1 MNDLENIPNHHYEPI
16 KTILRV
22 IDFSQSQFSL
32 IFLHCNDAELREQVA
47 AQLRERSPNKIEE
60 ITLPHSAISLYDN
73 ISLTLDRHPEVLMVF
88 GLETVNNLDSILQFS
103 NQIREEFRKNF
114 TFPLLIWI
122 DDQILRKIL
131 RVAPDLETWGSI
143 IGTPNY
149 YNGENQVKS
158 LAQIHRFLA
167 EAALENQQWSEAKK
181 QAQYAQ
187 EILTSVDHIILP
199 DDGLYHLLIARSQI
213 GLGETSTAI
222 KNLEIA
228 KTHSAPPQDPQL
240 YIEILKTLASLYF
253 DHGNYL
259 EAFYVRQEQLQ
270 VEQQYGLRAFLG
282 SSYLNPQR
290 PIMNGTNGS
299 NGRSMAFG
307 REEDIKSLWQRISD
321 NEHPL
326 VVIHGQFAVGKT
338 SIIQGGL
345 VPILEQELIDDRQLL
360 PIILREYTNWLEE
373 LWEQLLNKLENKL
386 QSTIAIETFNGLSPQ
401 ERIIKLLNISGD
413 KNLLTVL
420 IFDQLEEFFFV
431 ANNLEQKRTFY
442 QLLRSCLDIPFVKII
457 LTLREEYLHY
467 LLEIDRLVDLR
478 VTNNNIL
485 DKTIRYYLGNFSK
498 AVAKRIIQTLMVK
511 DQFELQMELID
522 QLVEELGD
530 NLGEVRPLELQI
542 VGAQL
547 EKEGIDT
554 LEQYEQFGGKQKL
567 LEKFLQ
573 DVIKSCGPE
582 NESTAQLVLYLL
594 TGENGTKPLKTQAEI
609 ITQLSV
615 ESDKLDL
622 VLKIFV
628 GSGLVWLVRES
639 LRDRYQ
645 LVHDCLVQFIRYQYA
660 RSYYTQ
666 LSAQLERIQA
676 ELRQEREA
684 EEQAQLVTK
693 LEEDALI
700 ALDQFQTDPLLSL
713 VTAVGNANLLKSIV
727 QNNPLDKYPT
737 VRPIYTLNTIL
748 DTISDRNIIKGHEGG
763 ITSVCFSPDG
773 QSIGTGSWDK
783 TIRLWNL
790 RGENIQ
796 QFRGHEGGIT
806 SVCFSPD
813 GQSIGTGS
821 EDGTARLWNLQGKNI
836 QQFRGHEGGVTSIC
850 FSPDGQSIGTGSE
863 DGTARL
869 WNLQGKNIQQFRGH
883 EGGVTSICF
892 SPDGQSIGTGSEDG
906 TARLW
911 NLQGENIQ
919 QFHGHEDWVTSV
931 SFSPDGQIL
940 ATTSVDKT
948 VRLWNLQGE
957 TIQQFH
963 GHENWVTSVSFSP
976 DGKTIATTSVDKT
989 ARLWNLQG
997 ETIQQFHGHEN
1008 WVTSVGFS
1016 PDGKTIATTSVDK
1029 TARLWGLNRH
1039 KIQEIRGHE
1048 DWVTSVSFSPDGQ
1061 NIATGSRDNT
1071 ARLWNWEG
1079 RLIQEFKGHQSR
1091 VTSVNFSPDGQ
1102 TIGTGSADKTARL
1115 WNLQGD
1121 ILGEFQGHE
1130 DWVTSVSF
1138 SPNGQILATG
1148 SRDKIAR
1155 LWSLQGDLLGE
1166 FPGHEDWVTSVSFSP
1181 NGQALAT
1188 GSADK
1193 IARLWNLQGDLLGK
1207 FPGHEGGVTSVSF
1220 SPDGQTVVTGSVDKI
1235 ARLWNLKGY
1244 LIREFKGH
1252 DSGITNVSFSPDG
1265 QTLATASVDKTV
1277 RLWDLK
1283 GQLIQEFKG
1292 YDDTVTSVSFS
1303 PDGQTL
1309 ATGSLDKIA
1318 RLWPVRYLDRA
1329 LKDGNTWLIDTNF

>member
-307 REEDIKSLWQRISD
+307 REEDIKRLWQRISD

-869 WNLQGKNIQQFRGH
+869 WNLQG
-883 EGGVTSICF
+883 
-892 SPDGQSIGTGSEDG
+892 
-906 TARLW
+906 
-911 NLQGENIQ
+911 ENIQ

-1008 WVTSVGFS
+1008 WVTSVSFS

-1166 FPGHEDWVTSVSFSP
+1166 FLGHEDWVTSVSFSP

>member
-1 MNDLENIPNHHYEPI
+1 MRI
-16 KTILRV
+16 
-22 IDFSQSQFSL
+22 
-32 IFLHCNDAELREQVA
+32 
-47 AQLRERSPNKIEE
+47 
-60 ITLPHSAISLYDN
+60 
-73 ISLTLDRHPEVLMVF
+73 
-88 GLETVNNLDSILQFS
+88 
-103 NQIREEFRKNF
+103 
-114 TFPLLIWI
+114 
-122 DDQILRKIL
+122 
-131 RVAPDLETWGSI
+131 APDLETWGSI

-149 YNGENQVKS
+149 YNGENQVKG

-187 EILTSVDHIILP
+187 EILTSVD
-199 DDGLYHLLIARSQI
+199 DGLYHLLTARSQI
-213 GLGETSTAI
+213 GMGETSAAI
-222 KNLEIA
+222 KTLEFA
-228 KTHSAPPQDPQL
+228 KTHTVLPQDPQL
-240 YIEILKTLASLYF
+240 HIEILKTLGSLYF

-259 EAFYVRQEQLQ
+259 QAFYVRQEQLQ
-270 VEQQYGLRAFLG
+270 VEQQYRLRAFLG

-290 PIMNGTNGS
+290 PIINKTNG
-299 NGRSMAFG
+299 NGRNSRPMVFG

-326 VVIHGQFAVGKT
+326 IVIHGQFAVGKT

-345 VPILEQELIDDRQLL
+345 VPILEQELVDDKQML
-360 PIILREYTNWLEE
+360 PIIFQKYTNWLEE
-373 LWEQLLNKLENKL
+373 LSEQLLNKLEKKL

-401 ERIIKLLNISGD
+401 ERIVKLLNISGD

-420 IFDQLEEFFFV
+420 IFDQFEEFFLV
-431 ANNLEQKRTFY
+431 TSNLEQKTRFY

-485 DKTIRYYLGNFSK
+485 DKNIRYYLGNFSK

-594 TGENGTKPLKTQAEI
+594 TEENGTRPLKTQSEI
-609 ITQLSV
+609 ITQFSV

-628 GSGLVWLVRES
+628 GSGLVWLLRES

-645 LVHDCLVQFIRYQYA
+645 LIYDCLVPFVRQQYV
-660 RSYYTQ
+660 RLYYAH
-666 LSAQLERIQA
+666 LPEQLEKIQA

-693 LEEDALI
+693 LEKDALI
-700 ALDQFQTDPLLSL
+700 ALDQFQADPLLSL
-713 VTAVGNANLLKSIV
+713 VTAVSSANLLKSIV

-737 VRPIYTLNTIL
+737 VSPIYALNTIL
-748 DTISDRNIIKGHEGG
+748 DAISDRNIIKGHEGG

-773 QSIGTGSWDK
+773 QSIATGSWDK
-783 TIRLWNL
+783 TVRLWNL

-806 SVCFSPD
+806 RVCFSPD

-836 QQFRGHEGGVTSIC
+836 QQFRGHEGGITS
-850 FSPDGQSIGTGSE
+850 
-863 DGTARL
+863 
-869 WNLQGKNIQQFRGH
+869 
-883 EGGVTSICF
+883 VCF

-931 SFSPDGQIL
+931 SFSPDGQTL
-940 ATTSVDKT
+940 
-948 VRLWNLQGE
+948 
-957 TIQQFH
+957 
-963 GHENWVTSVSFSP
+963 
-976 DGKTIATTSVDKT
+976 ATTSVDKT

-1008 WVTSVGFS
+1008 WVTSVSFS
-1016 PDGKTIATTSVDK
+1016 PDGQTLATTSVDK
-1029 TARLWGLNRH
+1029 TARLWGLHRH

-1061 NIATGSRDNT
+1061 TLATGSRDNT
-1071 ARLWNWEG
+1071 ARLWNREG
-1079 RLIQEFKGHQSR
+1079 HLVQEFKGHQSR
-1091 VTSVNFSPDGQ
+1091 VTSVSFSPDGQ

-1121 ILGEFQGHE
+1121 VLGEFPGHQ

-1138 SPNGQILATG
+1138 SPDGQTLATG
-1148 SRDKIAR
+1148 SRDKTAR
-1155 LWSLQGDLLGE
+1155 LWNLQGDLLRE

-1181 NGQALAT
+1181 NGQTLVT
-1188 GSADK
+1188 GGADK
-1193 IARLWNLQGDLLGK
+1193 IARLWNLQGDLLGE

-1220 SPDGQTVVTGSVDKI
+1220 SPDGETLVTGSVDKI
-1235 ARLWNLKGY
+1235 ARLWKLKGY

-1292 YDDTVTSVSFS
+1292 YGDTFTSVSFS

-1329 LKDGNTWLIDTNF
+1329 LEDGNTWLIDTNF

>member
-1 MNDLENIPNHHYEPI
+1 MSDLQNIANHHYEPI

-22 IDFSQSQFSL
+22 IDFSQGHFSL
-32 IFLHCNDAELREQVA
+32 IFLHCNDAELRQQVV
-47 AQLRERSPNKIEE
+47 AQLRESSPNKIEE
-60 ITLPHSAISLYDN
+60 ITLPQSAISLYDN
-73 ISLTLDRHPEVLMVF
+73 ISLSLDRHPEVLMVF
-88 GLETVNNLDSILQFS
+88 GLETVNDLDSVLQFS

-114 TFPLLIWI
+114 AFPLLIWI

-131 RVAPDLETWGSI
+131 RIAPDLETWGSI

-149 YNGENQVKS
+149 CNGENQVKG

-187 EILTSVDHIILP
+187 EILTSVD
-199 DDGLYHLLIARSQI
+199 DGLYHLLTARSQI
-213 GLGETSTAI
+213 GMGETSAAI
-222 KNLEIA
+222 KTLEFA
-228 KTHSAPPQDPQL
+228 KTHTVLPQDPQL
-240 YIEILKTLASLYF
+240 HIEILKTLGSLYF

-259 EAFYVRQEQLQ
+259 QAFYVRQEQLQ
-270 VEQQYGLRAFLG
+270 VEQQYRLRAFLG

-290 PIMNGTNGS
+290 PIINKTNG
-299 NGRSMAFG
+299 NGRNSRPMVFG

-326 VVIHGQFAVGKT
+326 IVIHGQFAVGKT

-345 VPILEQELIDDRQLL
+345 VPILEQELVDDKQML
-360 PIILREYTNWLEE
+360 PIIFQKYTNWLEE
-373 LWEQLLNKLENKL
+373 LSEQLLNKLEKKL

-401 ERIIKLLNISGD
+401 ERIVKLLNISGD

-420 IFDQLEEFFFV
+420 IFDQFEEFFLV
-431 ANNLEQKRTFY
+431 TSNLEQKTRFY

-485 DKTIRYYLGNFSK
+485 DKNIRYYLGNFSK

-594 TGENGTKPLKTQAEI
+594 TEENGTRPLKTQSEI
-609 ITQLSV
+609 ITQFSV

-628 GSGLVWLVRES
+628 GSGLVWLLRES

-645 LVHDCLVQFIRYQYA
+645 LIYDCLVPFVRQQYV
-660 RSYYTQ
+660 RLYYAH
-666 LSAQLERIQA
+666 LPEQLEKIQA
-676 ELRQEREA
+676 ELRQERES

-700 ALDQFQTDPLLSL
+700 ALDQFQADPLLSL
-713 VTAVGNANLLKSIV
+713 VTAVSSANLLKSIV

-737 VRPIYTLNTIL
+737 VSPIYALNTIL
-748 DTISDRNIIKGHEGG
+748 DAISDRNIIKGHEGG

-773 QSIGTGSWDK
+773 QSIATGSWDK
-783 TIRLWNL
+783 TVRLWNL
-790 RGENIQ
+790 QGKNIQ

-806 SVCFSPD
+806 RVCFSPD

-836 QQFRGHEGGVTSIC
+836 QQFRGHEGGITSVC
-850 FSPDGQSIGTGSE
+850 FSPDGQNIGTGSE
-863 DGTARL
+863 DR
-869 WNLQGKNIQQFRGH
+869 
-883 EGGVTSICF
+883 
-892 SPDGQSIGTGSEDG
+892 

-931 SFSPDGQIL
+931 SFSPDGQTL
-940 ATTSVDKT
+940 
-948 VRLWNLQGE
+948 
-957 TIQQFH
+957 
-963 GHENWVTSVSFSP
+963 
-976 DGKTIATTSVDKT
+976 ATTSVDKT

-1008 WVTSVGFS
+1008 WVTSVSFS
-1016 PDGKTIATTSVDK
+1016 PDGQTLATTSVDKTARLWNLQGETIQQFHGHENWVTSVSFSPDGQTLATTSVDKTARLWNLQGETIQQFHGHENWVTSVSFSPDGQTLATTSVDK
-1029 TARLWGLNRH
+1029 TARLWGLHRH

-1061 NIATGSRDNT
+1061 TLATGSRDNT
-1071 ARLWNWEG
+1071 ARLWNREG
-1079 RLIQEFKGHQSR
+1079 HLVQEFKGHQSR
-1091 VTSVNFSPDGQ
+1091 VTSVSFSPDGQ

-1121 ILGEFQGHE
+1121 VLGEFPGHQ

-1138 SPNGQILATG
+1138 SPDGQTLATG
-1148 SRDKIAR
+1148 SRDKTAR
-1155 LWSLQGDLLGE
+1155 LWNLQGDLLRE

-1181 NGQALAT
+1181 NGQTLVT
-1188 GSADK
+1188 GGADK
-1193 IARLWNLQGDLLGK
+1193 IARLWNLQGDLLGE

-1220 SPDGQTVVTGSVDKI
+1220 SPNGETLVTGSVDKI

-1277 RLWDLK
+1277 RLWNLK

-1292 YDDTVTSVSFS
+1292 YDDTFTSVSFS

-1329 LKDGNTWLIDTNF
+1329 LEDGNTWLIDTNF

>member
-22 IDFSQSQFSL
+22 IDFSQGQFSL

-222 KNLEIA
+222 KSLEIA

-307 REEDIKSLWQRISD
+307 REEDIKRLWQRISD

-420 IFDQLEEFFFV
+420 IFDQFEEFFFV

-530 NLGEVRPLELQI
+530 NFR
-542 VGAQL
+542 
-547 EKEGIDT
+547 
-554 LEQYEQFGGKQKL
+554 
-567 LEKFLQ
+567 
-573 DVIKSCGPE
+573 
-582 NESTAQLVLYLL
+582 
-594 TGENGTKPLKTQAEI
+594 
-609 ITQLSV
+609 
-615 ESDKLDL
+615 
-622 VLKIFV
+622 
-628 GSGLVWLVRES
+628 
-639 LRDRYQ
+639 
-645 LVHDCLVQFIRYQYA
+645 
-660 RSYYTQ
+660 
-666 LSAQLERIQA
+666 
-676 ELRQEREA
+676 
-684 EEQAQLVTK
+684 
-693 LEEDALI
+693 
-700 ALDQFQTDPLLSL
+700 
-713 VTAVGNANLLKSIV
+713 
-727 QNNPLDKYPT
+727 
-737 VRPIYTLNTIL
+737 
-748 DTISDRNIIKGHEGG
+748 
-763 ITSVCFSPDG
+763 
-773 QSIGTGSWDK
+773 
-783 TIRLWNL
+783 
-790 RGENIQ
+790 RG
-796 QFRGHEGGIT
+796 
-806 SVCFSPD
+806 
-813 GQSIGTGS
+813 
-821 EDGTARLWNLQGKNI
+821 
-836 QQFRGHEGGVTSIC
+836 
-850 FSPDGQSIGTGSE
+850 
-863 DGTARL
+863 
-869 WNLQGKNIQQFRGH
+869 
-883 EGGVTSICF
+883 
-892 SPDGQSIGTGSEDG
+892 
-906 TARLW
+906 
-911 NLQGENIQ
+911 
-919 QFHGHEDWVTSV
+919 
-931 SFSPDGQIL
+931 
-940 ATTSVDKT
+940 
-948 VRLWNLQGE
+948 
-957 TIQQFH
+957 
-963 GHENWVTSVSFSP
+963 
-976 DGKTIATTSVDKT
+976 
-989 ARLWNLQG
+989 
-997 ETIQQFHGHEN
+997 
-1008 WVTSVGFS
+1008 
-1016 PDGKTIATTSVDK
+1016 
-1029 TARLWGLNRH
+1029 
-1039 KIQEIRGHE
+1039 
-1048 DWVTSVSFSPDGQ
+1048 
-1061 NIATGSRDNT
+1061 
-1071 ARLWNWEG
+1071 
-1079 RLIQEFKGHQSR
+1079 
-1091 VTSVNFSPDGQ
+1091 
-1102 TIGTGSADKTARL
+1102 
-1115 WNLQGD
+1115 
-1121 ILGEFQGHE
+1121 
-1130 DWVTSVSF
+1130 
-1138 SPNGQILATG
+1138 
-1148 SRDKIAR
+1148 
-1155 LWSLQGDLLGE
+1155 
-1166 FPGHEDWVTSVSFSP
+1166 
-1181 NGQALAT
+1181 
-1188 GSADK
+1188 
-1193 IARLWNLQGDLLGK
+1193 
-1207 FPGHEGGVTSVSF
+1207 
-1220 SPDGQTVVTGSVDKI
+1220 
-1235 ARLWNLKGY
+1235 
-1244 LIREFKGH
+1244 
-1252 DSGITNVSFSPDG
+1252 
-1265 QTLATASVDKTV
+1265 
-1277 RLWDLK
+1277 
-1283 GQLIQEFKG
+1283 
-1292 YDDTVTSVSFS
+1292 
-1303 PDGQTL
+1303 
-1309 ATGSLDKIA
+1309 
-1318 RLWPVRYLDRA
+1318 
-1329 LKDGNTWLIDTNF
+1329 

>member
-22 IDFSQSQFSL
+22 IDFSQGQFSL

-222 KNLEIA
+222 KSLEIA

-307 REEDIKSLWQRISD
+307 REEDIKRLWQRISD

-420 IFDQLEEFFFV
+420 IFDQFEEFFFV

-542 VGAQL
+542 VGVQL

-836 QQFRGHEGGVTSIC
+836 QQFRGHEGGITSVC

-869 WNLQGKNIQQFRGH
+869 WNLQGKNIQQFRSH

-976 DGKTIATTSVDKT
+976 DGKTLATTSVDKT

-1008 WVTSVGFS
+1008 WVTSVSFS
-1016 PDGKTIATTSVDK
+1016 PDGKTLATTSVDK
-1029 TARLWGLNRH
+1029 TARLWGLHRQ

-1181 NGQALAT
+1181 NGQTLAT

-1220 SPDGQTVVTGSVDKI
+1220 SPDGQTLVTGSVDKI
-1235 ARLWNLKGY
+1235 ARLWNLNGY

>member
-1 MNDLENIPNHHYEPI
+1 LSGINWILPETNTMNDLENISNHHYEPI

-22 IDFSQSQFSL
+22 IDFSQGQFSL

-131 RVAPDLETWGSI
+131 RIAPDLETWGSI

-307 REEDIKSLWQRISD
+307 REEDIKRLWQRISD

-373 LWEQLLNKLENKL
+373 LWEQLLSKLENKL

-594 TGENGTKPLKTQAEI
+594 TGENGTRPLKTQAEI

-628 GSGLVWLVRES
+628 GSGLVWLVRE
-639 LRDRYQ
+639 LPRDRYQ

-666 LSAQLERIQA
+666 LSAQLEKIQA

-693 LEEDALI
+693 LEEETLI
-700 ALDQFQTDPLLSL
+700 ALDQFKSDPLLSL
-713 VTAVGNANLLKSIV
+713 VSAVRNANLLKSIV

-737 VRPIYTLNTIL
+737 VSPIYALNTIL
-748 DTISDRNIIKGHEGG
+748 DAISDRNIIKGHDGG
-763 ITSVCFSPDG
+763 ITSVSFSPNG
-773 QSIGTGSWDK
+773 EIIATGSWDK
-783 TIRLWNL
+783 TVRLWNL
-790 RGENIQ
+790 RGEKIQ

-813 GQSIGTGS
+813 GQTIGTGS

-836 QQFRGHEGGVTSIC
+836 QQFRGHEGGITSVC
-850 FSPDGQSIGTGSE
+850 FSPDGQTIGTGSE
-863 DGTARL
+863 DGT
-869 WNLQGKNIQQFRGH
+869 
-883 EGGVTSICF
+883 T
-892 SPDGQSIGTGSEDG
+892 
-906 TARLW
+906 RLW

-931 SFSPDGQIL
+931 SFSPDGQ
-940 ATTSVDKT
+940 
-948 VRLWNLQGE
+948 
-957 TIQQFH
+957 
-963 GHENWVTSVSFSP
+963 
-976 DGKTIATTSVDKT
+976 TIATTSVDKT

-1008 WVTSVGFS
+1008 WVTSVSFSLDGQTIATTSVDKTARLWNLQGETIQQFHGHENWVTSVSFS
-1016 PDGKTIATTSVDK
+1016 PDGQTIATTSVDK
-1029 TARLWGLNRH
+1029 TARLWGLHRH
-1039 KIQEIRGHE
+1039 KIQEIKGHE
-1048 DWVTSVSFSPDGQ
+1048 DWVTGVSFSPDGQ
-1061 NIATGSRDNT
+1061 TIATASRDST
-1071 ARLWNWEG
+1071 ARLWDLEG
-1079 RLIQEFKGHQSR
+1079 HLIQQFKGHQSR

-1130 DWVTSVSF
+1130 DWVTSLSF
-1138 SPNGQILATG
+1138 SPNGQTLATG

-1155 LWSLQGDLLGE
+1155 LWNLQGDLLAQ

-1181 NGQALAT
+1181 NGQTLAT

-1220 SPDGQTVVTGSVDKI
+1220 SPDGQTLVTGSVDKI
-1235 ARLWNLKGY
+1235 ARLWNLNGY

>member
-1 MNDLENIPNHHYEPI
+1 MSDLQNIANHHYEPI

-22 IDFSQSQFSL
+22 IDFSQGHFSL
-32 IFLHCNDAELREQVA
+32 IFLHCNDAELRQQVV
-47 AQLRERSPNKIEE
+47 AQLRESSPNKIEE
-60 ITLPHSAISLYDN
+60 ITLPQSAISLYDN
-73 ISLTLDRHPEVLMVF
+73 ISLSLDRHPEVLMVF
-88 GLETVNNLDSILQFS
+88 GLETVNDLDSVLQFS

-114 TFPLLIWI
+114 AFPLLIWI

-131 RVAPDLETWGSI
+131 RIAPDLETWGSI

-149 YNGENQVKS
+149 YNGENQVKG

-187 EILTSVDHIILP
+187 EILTSVD
-199 DDGLYHLLIARSQI
+199 DGLYHLLTARSQI
-213 GLGETSTAI
+213 GMGETSAAI
-222 KNLEIA
+222 KTLEFA
-228 KTHSAPPQDPQL
+228 KTHTVLPQDPQL
-240 YIEILKTLASLYF
+240 HIEILKTLGSLYF

-259 EAFYVRQEQLQ
+259 QAFYVRQEQLQ
-270 VEQQYGLRAFLG
+270 VEQQYRLRAFLG

-290 PIMNGTNGS
+290 PIINKTNG
-299 NGRSMAFG
+299 NGRNSRPMVFG

-326 VVIHGQFAVGKT
+326 IVIHGQFAVGKT

-345 VPILEQELIDDRQLL
+345 VPILEQELVDDKQML
-360 PIILREYTNWLEE
+360 PIIFQKYTNWLEE
-373 LWEQLLNKLENKL
+373 LSEQLLNKLEKKL

-401 ERIIKLLNISGD
+401 ERIVKLLNISGD

-420 IFDQLEEFFFV
+420 IFDQFEEFFLV
-431 ANNLEQKRTFY
+431 TSNLEQKTRFY

-485 DKTIRYYLGNFSK
+485 DKNIRYYLGNFSK

-594 TGENGTKPLKTQAEI
+594 TEENGTRPLKTQSEI
-609 ITQLSV
+609 ITQFSV

-628 GSGLVWLVRES
+628 GSGLVWLLRES

-645 LVHDCLVQFIRYQYA
+645 LIYDCLVPFVRQQYV
-660 RSYYTQ
+660 RLYYAH
-666 LSAQLERIQA
+666 LPEQLEKIQA

-693 LEEDALI
+693 LEKDALI
-700 ALDQFQTDPLLSL
+700 ALDQFQADPLLSL
-713 VTAVGNANLLKSIV
+713 VTAVSSANLLKSIV

-737 VRPIYTLNTIL
+737 VSPIYALNTIL
-748 DTISDRNIIKGHEGG
+748 DAISDRNIIKGHEGG

-773 QSIGTGSWDK
+773 QSIATGSWDK
-783 TIRLWNL
+783 TVRLWNL

-806 SVCFSPD
+806 RVCFSPD

-836 QQFRGHEGGVTSIC
+836 QQFRGHEGGITS
-850 FSPDGQSIGTGSE
+850 
-863 DGTARL
+863 
-869 WNLQGKNIQQFRGH
+869 
-883 EGGVTSICF
+883 VCF

-931 SFSPDGQIL
+931 SFSPDGQTL
-940 ATTSVDKT
+940 
-948 VRLWNLQGE
+948 
-957 TIQQFH
+957 
-963 GHENWVTSVSFSP
+963 
-976 DGKTIATTSVDKT
+976 ATTSVDKT

-1008 WVTSVGFS
+1008 WVTSVSFS
-1016 PDGKTIATTSVDK
+1016 PDGQTLATTSVDK
-1029 TARLWGLNRH
+1029 TARLWGLHRH

-1061 NIATGSRDNT
+1061 TLATGSRDNT
-1071 ARLWNWEG
+1071 ARLWNREG
-1079 RLIQEFKGHQSR
+1079 HLVQEFKGHQSR
-1091 VTSVNFSPDGQ
+1091 VTSVSFSPDGQ

-1121 ILGEFQGHE
+1121 VLGEFPGHQ

-1138 SPNGQILATG
+1138 SPDGQTLATG
-1148 SRDKIAR
+1148 SRDKTAR
-1155 LWSLQGDLLGE
+1155 LWNLQGDLLRE

-1181 NGQALAT
+1181 NGQTLVT
-1188 GSADK
+1188 GGADK
-1193 IARLWNLQGDLLGK
+1193 IARLWNLQGDLLGE

-1220 SPDGQTVVTGSVDKI
+1220 SPDGETLVTGSVDKI
-1235 ARLWNLKGY
+1235 ARLWKLKGY

-1292 YDDTVTSVSFS
+1292 YGDTFTSVSFS

-1329 LKDGNTWLIDTNF
+1329 LEDGNTWLIDTNF

>member
-1 MNDLENIPNHHYEPI
+1 MSDLQNIANHHYEPI

-22 IDFSQSQFSL
+22 IDFSQGHFSL
-32 IFLHCNDAELREQVA
+32 IFLHCNDAELRQQVV
-47 AQLRERSPNKIEE
+47 AQLRESSPNKIEE
-60 ITLPHSAISLYDN
+60 ITLPQSAISLYDN
-73 ISLTLDRHPEVLMVF
+73 ISLSLDRHPEVLMVF
-88 GLETVNNLDSILQFS
+88 GLETVNDLDSVLQFS

-114 TFPLLIWI
+114 AFPLLIWI

-131 RVAPDLETWGSI
+131 RIAPDLETWGSI

-149 YNGENQVKS
+149 CNGENQVKG

-187 EILTSVDHIILP
+187 EILTSVD
-199 DDGLYHLLIARSQI
+199 DGLYHLLTARSQI
-213 GLGETSTAI
+213 GMGETSAAI
-222 KNLEIA
+222 KTLEFA
-228 KTHSAPPQDPQL
+228 KTHTVLPQDPQL
-240 YIEILKTLASLYF
+240 HIEILKTLGSLYF

-259 EAFYVRQEQLQ
+259 QAFYVRQEQLQ
-270 VEQQYGLRAFLG
+270 VEQQYRLRAFLG

-290 PIMNGTNGS
+290 PIINKTNG
-299 NGRSMAFG
+299 NGRNSRPMVFG

-326 VVIHGQFAVGKT
+326 IVIHGQFAVGKT

-345 VPILEQELIDDRQLL
+345 VPILEQELVDDKQML
-360 PIILREYTNWLEE
+360 PIIFQKYTNWLEE
-373 LWEQLLNKLENKL
+373 LSEQLLNKLEKKL

-401 ERIIKLLNISGD
+401 ERIVKLLNISGD

-420 IFDQLEEFFFV
+420 IFDQFEEFFLV
-431 ANNLEQKRTFY
+431 TSNLEQKTRFY

-485 DKTIRYYLGNFSK
+485 DKNIRYYLGNFSK

-594 TGENGTKPLKTQAEI
+594 TEENGTRPLKTQSEI
-609 ITQLSV
+609 ITQFSV

-628 GSGLVWLVRES
+628 GSGLVWLLRES

-645 LVHDCLVQFIRYQYA
+645 LIYDCLVPFVRQQYV
-660 RSYYTQ
+660 RLYYAH
-666 LSAQLERIQA
+666 LPEQLEKIQA
-676 ELRQEREA
+676 ELRQERES

-700 ALDQFQTDPLLSL
+700 ALDQFQADPLLSL
-713 VTAVGNANLLKSIV
+713 VTAVSSANLLKSIV

-737 VRPIYTLNTIL
+737 VSPIYALNTIL
-748 DTISDRNIIKGHEGG
+748 DAISDRNIIKGHEGG

-773 QSIGTGSWDK
+773 QSIATGSWDK
-783 TIRLWNL
+783 TVRLWNL
-790 RGENIQ
+790 QGKNIQ

-806 SVCFSPD
+806 RVCFSPD

-836 QQFRGHEGGVTSIC
+836 QQFRGHEGGITSVC
-850 FSPDGQSIGTGSE
+850 FSPDGQNIGTGSE
-863 DGTARL
+863 DR
-869 WNLQGKNIQQFRGH
+869 
-883 EGGVTSICF
+883 
-892 SPDGQSIGTGSEDG
+892 

-931 SFSPDGQIL
+931 SFSPDGQTL
-940 ATTSVDKT
+940 
-948 VRLWNLQGE
+948 
-957 TIQQFH
+957 
-963 GHENWVTSVSFSP
+963 
-976 DGKTIATTSVDKT
+976 ATTSVDKT

-1008 WVTSVGFS
+1008 WVTSVSFS
-1016 PDGKTIATTSVDK
+1016 PDGQTLATTSVDK
-1029 TARLWGLNRH
+1029 TARLWGLHRH

-1061 NIATGSRDNT
+1061 TLATGSRDNT
-1071 ARLWNWEG
+1071 ARLWNREG
-1079 RLIQEFKGHQSR
+1079 HLVQEFKGHQSR
-1091 VTSVNFSPDGQ
+1091 VTSVSFSPDGQ

-1121 ILGEFQGHE
+1121 VLGEFPGHQ

-1138 SPNGQILATG
+1138 SPDGQTLATG
-1148 SRDKIAR
+1148 SRDKTAR
-1155 LWSLQGDLLGE
+1155 LWNLQGDLLRE

-1181 NGQALAT
+1181 NGQTLVT
-1188 GSADK
+1188 GGADK
-1193 IARLWNLQGDLLGK
+1193 IARLWNLQGDLLGE

-1220 SPDGQTVVTGSVDKI
+1220 SPNGETLVTGSVDKI

-1277 RLWDLK
+1277 RLWNLK

-1292 YDDTVTSVSFS
+1292 YDDTFTSVSFS

-1329 LKDGNTWLIDTNF
+1329 LEDGNTWLIDTNF

>member
-22 IDFSQSQFSL
+22 IDFSQGQFSL

-222 KNLEIA
+222 KSLEIA

-307 REEDIKSLWQRISD
+307 REEDIKRLWQRISD

-420 IFDQLEEFFFV
+420 IFDQFEEFFFV

-542 VGAQL
+542 VGVQL

-796 QFRGHEGGIT
+796 QFRGHEGGVT
-806 SVCFSPD
+806 SICFSPD

-836 QQFRGHEGGVTSIC
+836 QQFRGHEGGITSVC

-948 VRLWNLQGE
+948 VRLWNL
-957 TIQQFH
+957 
-963 GHENWVTSVSFSP
+963 
-976 DGKTIATTSVDKT
+976 
-989 ARLWNLQG
+989 
-997 ETIQQFHGHEN
+997 
-1008 WVTSVGFS
+1008 
-1016 PDGKTIATTSVDK
+1016 
-1029 TARLWGLNRH
+1029 
-1039 KIQEIRGHE
+1039 
-1048 DWVTSVSFSPDGQ
+1048 
-1061 NIATGSRDNT
+1061 
-1071 ARLWNWEG
+1071 
-1079 RLIQEFKGHQSR
+1079 
-1091 VTSVNFSPDGQ
+1091 
-1102 TIGTGSADKTARL
+1102 
-1115 WNLQGD
+1115 
-1121 ILGEFQGHE
+1121 
-1130 DWVTSVSF
+1130 
-1138 SPNGQILATG
+1138 
-1148 SRDKIAR
+1148 
-1155 LWSLQGDLLGE
+1155 
-1166 FPGHEDWVTSVSFSP
+1166 
-1181 NGQALAT
+1181 
-1188 GSADK
+1188 
-1193 IARLWNLQGDLLGK
+1193 
-1207 FPGHEGGVTSVSF
+1207 
-1220 SPDGQTVVTGSVDKI
+1220 
-1235 ARLWNLKGY
+1235 
-1244 LIREFKGH
+1244 
-1252 DSGITNVSFSPDG
+1252 
-1265 QTLATASVDKTV
+1265 
-1277 RLWDLK
+1277 
-1283 GQLIQEFKG
+1283 
-1292 YDDTVTSVSFS
+1292 
-1303 PDGQTL
+1303 
-1309 ATGSLDKIA
+1309 
-1318 RLWPVRYLDRA
+1318 
-1329 LKDGNTWLIDTNF
+1329 

>member
-1 MNDLENIPNHHYEPI
+1 MNDLENISNHHYEPI

-22 IDFSQSQFSL
+22 IDFSQGQFSL

-307 REEDIKSLWQRISD
+307 REEDIKRLWQRISD

-373 LWEQLLNKLENKL
+373 LWEQLLSKLENKL

-420 IFDQLEEFFFV
+420 IFDQFEEFFFV

-594 TGENGTKPLKTQAEI
+594 TGENGTRPLKTQAEI

-628 GSGLVWLVRES
+628 GSGLVWLVRE
-639 LRDRYQ
+639 LPRDRYQ

-693 LEEDALI
+693 LEKDALI

-783 TIRLWNL
+783 TVRLWNL

-821 EDGTARLWNLQGKNI
+821 EDGR
-836 QQFRGHEGGVTSIC
+836 
-850 FSPDGQSIGTGSE
+850 
-863 DGTARL
+863 ARL

-931 SFSPDGQIL
+931 SFIPDGQIL

-976 DGKTIATTSVDKT
+976 DGKT
-989 ARLWNLQG
+989 L
-997 ETIQQFHGHEN
+997 
-1008 WVTSVGFS
+1008 
-1016 PDGKTIATTSVDK
+1016 ATTSVDK
-1029 TARLWGLNRH
+1029 TARLWGLHRQ

-1048 DWVTSVSFSPDGQ
+1048 DWVTGVSFSPDGQ
-1061 NIATGSRDNT
+1061 TIATGSRDST

-1138 SPNGQILATG
+1138 SPNGQTLATG

-1155 LWSLQGDLLGE
+1155 LWNLQGDLLAQ

-1181 NGQALAT
+1181 NGQTLAT

-1220 SPDGQTVVTGSVDKI
+1220 SPDGQTLVTGSVDKI
-1235 ARLWNLKGY
+1235 ARLWNLNGY

>member
-22 IDFSQSQFSL
+22 IDFSQGQFSL

-222 KNLEIA
+222 KSLEIA

-307 REEDIKSLWQRISD
+307 REEDIKRLWQRISD

-420 IFDQLEEFFFV
+420 IFDQFEEFFFV

-511 DQFELQMELID
+511 DQFELQMELTD

-542 VGAQL
+542 VGVQL

-836 QQFRGHEGGVTSIC
+836 QQFRGHEGGITSVC

-863 DGTARL
+863 ESRWTKYR
-869 WNLQGKNIQQFRGH
+869 
-883 EGGVTSICF
+883 
-892 SPDGQSIGTGSEDG
+892 
-906 TARLW
+906 
-911 NLQGENIQ
+911 
-919 QFHGHEDWVTSV
+919 DW
-931 SFSPDGQIL
+931 F
-940 ATTSVDKT
+940 
-948 VRLWNLQGE
+948 
-957 TIQQFH
+957 
-963 GHENWVTSVSFSP
+963 
-976 DGKTIATTSVDKT
+976 
-989 ARLWNLQG
+989 
-997 ETIQQFHGHEN
+997 
-1008 WVTSVGFS
+1008 
-1016 PDGKTIATTSVDK
+1016 
-1029 TARLWGLNRH
+1029 
-1039 KIQEIRGHE
+1039 
-1048 DWVTSVSFSPDGQ
+1048 
-1061 NIATGSRDNT
+1061 
-1071 ARLWNWEG
+1071 
-1079 RLIQEFKGHQSR
+1079 
-1091 VTSVNFSPDGQ
+1091 
-1102 TIGTGSADKTARL
+1102 
-1115 WNLQGD
+1115 
-1121 ILGEFQGHE
+1121 
-1130 DWVTSVSF
+1130 
-1138 SPNGQILATG
+1138 
-1148 SRDKIAR
+1148 
-1155 LWSLQGDLLGE
+1155 
-1166 FPGHEDWVTSVSFSP
+1166 
-1181 NGQALAT
+1181 
-1188 GSADK
+1188 
-1193 IARLWNLQGDLLGK
+1193 
-1207 FPGHEGGVTSVSF
+1207 
-1220 SPDGQTVVTGSVDKI
+1220 
-1235 ARLWNLKGY
+1235 
-1244 LIREFKGH
+1244 
-1252 DSGITNVSFSPDG
+1252 
-1265 QTLATASVDKTV
+1265 
-1277 RLWDLK
+1277 
-1283 GQLIQEFKG
+1283 
-1292 YDDTVTSVSFS
+1292 
-1303 PDGQTL
+1303 
-1309 ATGSLDKIA
+1309 
-1318 RLWPVRYLDRA
+1318 
-1329 LKDGNTWLIDTNF
+1329 

>member
-1 MNDLENIPNHHYEPI
+1 MSDLQNIANHHYEPI

-22 IDFSQSQFSL
+22 IDFSQGHFSL
-32 IFLHCNDAELREQVA
+32 IFLHCNDAELRQQVV
-47 AQLRERSPNKIEE
+47 AQLRESSPNKIEE
-60 ITLPHSAISLYDN
+60 ITLPQSAISLYDN
-73 ISLTLDRHPEVLMVF
+73 ISLSLDRHPEVLMVF
-88 GLETVNNLDSILQFS
+88 GLETVNDLDSVLQFS

-114 TFPLLIWI
+114 AFPLLIWI

-131 RVAPDLETWGSI
+131 RIAPDLETWGSI

-149 YNGENQVKS
+149 CNGENQVKG

-187 EILTSVDHIILP
+187 EILTSVD
-199 DDGLYHLLIARSQI
+199 DGLYHLLTARSQI
-213 GLGETSTAI
+213 GMGETSAAI
-222 KNLEIA
+222 KTLEFA
-228 KTHSAPPQDPQL
+228 KTHTVLPQDPQL
-240 YIEILKTLASLYF
+240 HIEILKTLGSLYF

-259 EAFYVRQEQLQ
+259 QAFYVRQEQLQ
-270 VEQQYGLRAFLG
+270 VEQQYRLRAFLG

-290 PIMNGTNGS
+290 PIINKTNG
-299 NGRSMAFG
+299 NGRNSRPMVFG

-326 VVIHGQFAVGKT
+326 IVIHGQFAVGKT

-345 VPILEQELIDDRQLL
+345 VPILEQELVDDKQML
-360 PIILREYTNWLEE
+360 PIIFQKYTNWLEE
-373 LWEQLLNKLENKL
+373 LSEQLLNKLEKKL

-401 ERIIKLLNISGD
+401 ERIVKLLNISGD

-420 IFDQLEEFFFV
+420 IFDQFEEFFLV
-431 ANNLEQKRTFY
+431 TSNLEQKTRFY

-485 DKTIRYYLGNFSK
+485 DKNIRYYLGNFSK

-594 TGENGTKPLKTQAEI
+594 TEENGTRPLKTQSEI
-609 ITQLSV
+609 ITQFSV

-628 GSGLVWLVRES
+628 GSGLVWLLRES

-645 LVHDCLVQFIRYQYA
+645 LIYDCLVPFVRQQYV
-660 RSYYTQ
+660 RLYYAH
-666 LSAQLERIQA
+666 LPEQLEKIQA
-676 ELRQEREA
+676 ELRQERES

-700 ALDQFQTDPLLSL
+700 ALDQFQADPLLSL
-713 VTAVGNANLLKSIV
+713 VTAVSSANLLKSIV

-737 VRPIYTLNTIL
+737 VSPIYALNTIL
-748 DTISDRNIIKGHEGG
+748 DAISDRNIIKGHEGG

-773 QSIGTGSWDK
+773 QSIATGSWDK
-783 TIRLWNL
+783 TVRLWNL
-790 RGENIQ
+790 QGKNIQ

-813 GQSIGTGS
+813 GQNIGTGS
-821 EDGTARLWNLQGKNI
+821 EDR
-836 QQFRGHEGGVTSIC
+836 
-850 FSPDGQSIGTGSE
+850 
-863 DGTARL
+863 
-869 WNLQGKNIQQFRGH
+869 
-883 EGGVTSICF
+883 
-892 SPDGQSIGTGSEDG
+892 

-931 SFSPDGQIL
+931 SFSPDGQTL
-940 ATTSVDKT
+940 
-948 VRLWNLQGE
+948 
-957 TIQQFH
+957 
-963 GHENWVTSVSFSP
+963 
-976 DGKTIATTSVDKT
+976 ATTSVDKT

-1008 WVTSVGFS
+1008 WVTSVSFS
-1016 PDGKTIATTSVDK
+1016 PDGQTLATTSVDK
-1029 TARLWGLNRH
+1029 TARLWGLHRH

-1061 NIATGSRDNT
+1061 TLATGSRDNT
-1071 ARLWNWEG
+1071 ARLWNREG
-1079 RLIQEFKGHQSR
+1079 HLVQEFKGHQSR
-1091 VTSVNFSPDGQ
+1091 VTSVSFSPDGQ

-1121 ILGEFQGHE
+1121 VLGEFPGHQ

-1138 SPNGQILATG
+1138 SPDGQTLATG
-1148 SRDKIAR
+1148 SRDKTAR
-1155 LWSLQGDLLGE
+1155 LWNLQGDLLRE

-1181 NGQALAT
+1181 NGQTLVT
-1188 GSADK
+1188 GGADK
-1193 IARLWNLQGDLLGK
+1193 IARLWNLQGDLLGE

-1220 SPDGQTVVTGSVDKI
+1220 SPNGETLVTGSVDKI

-1277 RLWDLK
+1277 RLWNLK

-1292 YDDTVTSVSFS
+1292 YDDTFTSVSFS

-1329 LKDGNTWLIDTNF
+1329 LEDGNTWLIDTNF

>member
-1 MNDLENIPNHHYEPI
+1 MNDLQNIANHQYEPI

-22 IDFSQSQFSL
+22 IDFSQGHFSL
-32 IFLHCNDAELREQVA
+32 IFLHCNDAKLRQQVA
-47 AQLRERSPNKIEE
+47 AQLRESSPKKIEE
-60 ITLPHSAISLYDN
+60 ITLPQSAISLYDN
-73 ISLTLDRHPEVLMVF
+73 ISLSLDRHPEVLMVF

-114 TFPLLIWI
+114 AFPLLIWI

-131 RVAPDLETWGSI
+131 RIAPDLETWGSI

-199 DDGLYHLLIARSQI
+199 DDGLYHLLTARSQI
-213 GLGETSTAI
+213 GLGESSAAI
-222 KNLEIA
+222 KTLEFA
-228 KTHSAPPQDPQL
+228 KTHTVPPQDPQL
-240 YIEILKTLASLYF
+240 YIEILKTLATLYF

-259 EAFYVRQEQLQ
+259 QAFYVRQEQLQ
-270 VEQQYGLRAFLG
+270 VEQQCRLRAFLG
-282 SSYLNPQR
+282 SSYLNPQG
-290 PIMNGTNGS
+290 PIINKTNG
-299 NGRSMAFG
+299 NGCNSRPMAFG

-345 VPILEQELIDDRQLL
+345 VPILEQELIDDKQVL

-373 LWEQLLNKLENKL
+373 LSQQLLNKLERKL
-386 QSTIAIETFNGLSPQ
+386 QLTIAIETFNGLSLQ
-401 ERIIKLLNISGD
+401 ERIIKLLNISGN

-420 IFDQLEEFFFV
+420 IFDQFEEFFLV
-431 ANNLEQKRTFY
+431 TNDLDQKRRFY

-485 DKTIRYYLGNFSK
+485 DKSIRYYLGNFSK
-498 AVAKRIIQTLMVK
+498 AVAKKIIQTLMVK

-594 TGENGTKPLKTQAEI
+594 TEENGTRPLKTQAEI
-609 ITQLSV
+609 ITQFLV
-615 ESDKLDL
+615 ENDKLDL
-622 VLKIFV
+622 VLNIFV
-628 GSGLVWLVRES
+628 GSGLVWLLRES

-645 LVHDCLVQFIRYQYA
+645 LIHECLVPFIRQQYVWL
-660 RSYYTQ
+660 YYAQ
-666 LSAQLERIQA
+666 LPAQLEKIQA

-684 EEQAQLVTK
+684 EEQAQLVTR
-693 LEEDALI
+693 LEEDALA
-700 ALDQFQTDPLLSL
+700 ALDQFKAEPLLSL
-713 VTAVGNANLLKSIV
+713 VYAVRNANLLKSIV

-737 VRPIYTLNTIL
+737 VSPIYALNTIL
-748 DTISDRNIIKGHEGG
+748 DAISDRNIIKGHEGG

-773 QSIGTGSWDK
+773 QSIATGSWDK
-783 TIRLWNL
+783 TVWLWNL
-790 RGENIQ
+790 RGENIQQFRGHEGGITRVCFSPDGQTIGTGSEDGTARLWNLQGKNIQ

-821 EDGTARLWNLQGKNI
+821 EDGTARLWN
-836 QQFRGHEGGVTSIC
+836 F
-850 FSPDGQSIGTGSE
+850 
-863 DGTARL
+863 
-869 WNLQGKNIQQFRGH
+869 
-883 EGGVTSICF
+883 
-892 SPDGQSIGTGSEDG
+892 
-906 TARLW
+906 
-911 NLQGENIQ
+911 QGENIQ

-976 DGKTIATTSVDKT
+976 DGQT
-989 ARLWNLQG
+989 L
-997 ETIQQFHGHEN
+997 
-1008 WVTSVGFS
+1008 
-1016 PDGKTIATTSVDK
+1016 ATTSVDK
-1029 TARLWGLNRH
+1029 TARLWGLHRH

-1061 NIATGSRDNT
+1061 TLATGSRDNT
-1071 ARLWNWEG
+1071 ARLWNTEG
-1079 RLIQEFKGHQSR
+1079 HLVQEFKGHQSR

-1115 WNLQGD
+1115 WNLHGD
-1121 ILGEFQGHE
+1121 
-1130 DWVTSVSF
+1130 V
-1138 SPNGQILATG
+1138 
-1148 SRDKIAR
+1148 
-1155 LWSLQGDLLGE
+1155 LGE

-1181 NGQALAT
+1181 NGQTLVT
-1188 GSADK
+1188 GGADK
-1193 IARLWNLQGDLLGK
+1193 IARLWNLQGDLLVE

-1220 SPDGQTVVTGSVDKI
+1220 SPDGETLVTGSVDKI

-1277 RLWDLK
+1277 RLWNLK

-1292 YDDTVTSVSFS
+1292 YDDTFTSVSFS

-1329 LKDGNTWLIDTNF
+1329 LQDGNTWLIDTNF

>member
-307 REEDIKSLWQRISD
+307 REEDIKRLWQRISD

-836 QQFRGHEGGVTSIC
+836 QQFRGHEGGITSVC

-989 ARLWNLQG
+989 ARLW
-997 ETIQQFHGHEN
+997 
-1008 WVTSVGFS
+1008 
-1016 PDGKTIATTSVDK
+1016 
-1029 TARLWGLNRH
+1029 GLNRH

-1130 DWVTSVSF
+1130 DWVTSLSF
-1138 SPNGQILATG
+1138 SPNGQTLATG

-1155 LWSLQGDLLGE
+1155 LWSLQGDLLRE

-1181 NGQALAT
+1181 NGQTLAT

-1220 SPDGQTVVTGSVDKI
+1220 SPDGQTLVTGSVDKI
-1235 ARLWNLKGY
+1235 ARLWNLNGY

>member
-1 MNDLENIPNHHYEPI
+1 MNDLENIPNHHYEPT

-22 IDFSQSQFSL
+22 IDFSQGQFCL
-32 IFLHCNDAELREQVA
+32 IFLHCNDAELRQQVA

-199 DDGLYHLLIARSQI
+199 DDGLYQLLIARSQI
-213 GLGETSTAI
+213 GLGEISAAI
-222 KNLEIA
+222 KTLDIA
-228 KTHSAPPQDPQL
+228 KTHSESHQDPQL
-240 YIEILKTLASLYF
+240 YIEILKTLVSLYF
-253 DHGNYL
+253 DNGNYL
-259 EAFYVRQEQLQ
+259 EAFCIRQEQLQ

-290 PIMNGTNGS
+290 PIINRTNGTNS
-299 NGRSMAFG
+299 RPMAFG
-307 REEDIKSLWQRISD
+307 REEDIKRLWQRISD
-321 NEHPL
+321 NKHPL

-345 VPILEQELIDDRQLL
+345 LPILERELIDDRKVL
-360 PIILREYTNWLEE
+360 PIILRKYTNWLEE
-373 LWEQLLNKLENKL
+373 LSEQLLNKLEKKL

-420 IFDQLEEFFFV
+420 IFDQFEEFFFV
-431 ANNLEQKRTFY
+431 TNNLEEKRTFY
-442 QLLRSCLDIPFVKII
+442 QLLRSSLDIPFVKII

-467 LLEIDRLVDLR
+467 LLDIDRLVDLR
-478 VTNNNIL
+478 VTDNNIL

-498 AVAKRIIQTLMVK
+498 TVAKRIIQTLMVK

-530 NLGEVRPLELQI
+530 DLGEVRPLELQI

-554 LEQYEQFGGKQKL
+554 LDQYEQFGGRQKL

-582 NESTAQLVLYLL
+582 NESTAELVLYLL
-594 TGENGTKPLKTQAEI
+594 TEENGTRPLKTQAEI
-609 ITQLSV
+609 ITQLSA

-628 GSGLVWLVRES
+628 GSGLVWLLRES
-639 LRDRYQ
+639 PRDRYQ
-645 LVHDCLVQFIRYQYA
+645 LVHDCLVQFIRQQYV
-660 RSYYTQ
+660 RSYYAQ
-666 LSAQLERIQA
+666 LSAQLEKIQG

-693 LEEDALI
+693 LEEEALI
-700 ALDQFQTDPLLSL
+700 ALDQFQSEPLLSL
-713 VTAVGNANLLKSIV
+713 VSAIRNANLLKSIV

-737 VRPIYTLNTIL
+737 VRPIYALNTIL
-748 DTISDRNIIKGHEGG
+748 DAISDRNIIKGHEGG

-773 QSIGTGSWDK
+773 QTIGTGSWDK
-783 TIRLWNL
+783 TVRLWNL

-813 GQSIGTGS
+813 GQTIGTGS

-836 QQFRGHEGGVTSIC
+836 QQFRGHEGGITSVC
-850 FSPDGQSIGTGSE
+850 FSPDGQTIGTGSE

-883 EGGVTSICF
+883 EGGITSVCF
-892 SPDGQSIGTGSEDG
+892 SPDGQTIGTGSEDG

-1008 WVTSVGFS
+1008 WVTSVSFS

-1061 NIATGSRDNT
+1061 TIATGSRDNT

-1115 WNLQGD
+1115 WNLQGEN
-1121 ILGEFQGHE
+1121 IQEFQGHE
-1130 DWVTSVSF
+1130 DWVTSLSF
-1138 SPNGQILATG
+1138 SPNGQTLATG

-1155 LWSLQGDLLGE
+1155 LWSLHGDLLRE

-1252 DSGITNVSFSPDG
+1252 DSGITNVIFSPDG

-1318 RLWPVRYLDRA
+1318 RLWTVRYLDRA

>member
-22 IDFSQSQFSL
+22 IDFSQGQFSL

-222 KNLEIA
+222 KSLEIA

-307 REEDIKSLWQRISD
+307 REEDIKRLWQRISD

-420 IFDQLEEFFFV
+420 IFDQFEEFFFV

-511 DQFELQMELID
+511 DQFELQMELTD

-542 VGAQL
+542 VGVQL

-836 QQFRGHEGGVTSIC
+836 QQFRGHEGGITSVC

-863 DGTARL
+863 DGTWTKYR
-869 WNLQGKNIQQFRGH
+869 
-883 EGGVTSICF
+883 
-892 SPDGQSIGTGSEDG
+892 
-906 TARLW
+906 
-911 NLQGENIQ
+911 
-919 QFHGHEDWVTSV
+919 DW
-931 SFSPDGQIL
+931 F
-940 ATTSVDKT
+940 
-948 VRLWNLQGE
+948 
-957 TIQQFH
+957 
-963 GHENWVTSVSFSP
+963 
-976 DGKTIATTSVDKT
+976 
-989 ARLWNLQG
+989 
-997 ETIQQFHGHEN
+997 
-1008 WVTSVGFS
+1008 
-1016 PDGKTIATTSVDK
+1016 
-1029 TARLWGLNRH
+1029 
-1039 KIQEIRGHE
+1039 
-1048 DWVTSVSFSPDGQ
+1048 
-1061 NIATGSRDNT
+1061 
-1071 ARLWNWEG
+1071 
-1079 RLIQEFKGHQSR
+1079 
-1091 VTSVNFSPDGQ
+1091 
-1102 TIGTGSADKTARL
+1102 
-1115 WNLQGD
+1115 
-1121 ILGEFQGHE
+1121 
-1130 DWVTSVSF
+1130 
-1138 SPNGQILATG
+1138 
-1148 SRDKIAR
+1148 
-1155 LWSLQGDLLGE
+1155 
-1166 FPGHEDWVTSVSFSP
+1166 
-1181 NGQALAT
+1181 
-1188 GSADK
+1188 
-1193 IARLWNLQGDLLGK
+1193 
-1207 FPGHEGGVTSVSF
+1207 
-1220 SPDGQTVVTGSVDKI
+1220 
-1235 ARLWNLKGY
+1235 
-1244 LIREFKGH
+1244 
-1252 DSGITNVSFSPDG
+1252 
-1265 QTLATASVDKTV
+1265 
-1277 RLWDLK
+1277 
-1283 GQLIQEFKG
+1283 
-1292 YDDTVTSVSFS
+1292 
-1303 PDGQTL
+1303 
-1309 ATGSLDKIA
+1309 
-1318 RLWPVRYLDRA
+1318 
-1329 LKDGNTWLIDTNF
+1329 

>member
-869 WNLQGKNIQQFRGH
+869 WNLQG
-883 EGGVTSICF
+883 
-892 SPDGQSIGTGSEDG
+892 
-906 TARLW
+906 
-911 NLQGENIQ
+911 ENIQ

-1008 WVTSVGFS
+1008 WVTSVSFS